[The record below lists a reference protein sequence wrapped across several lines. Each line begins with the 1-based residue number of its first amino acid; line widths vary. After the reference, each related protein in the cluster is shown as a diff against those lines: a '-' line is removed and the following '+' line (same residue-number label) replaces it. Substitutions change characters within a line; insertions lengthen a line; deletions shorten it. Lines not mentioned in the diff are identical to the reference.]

1 MANLVQLPFIFIF
14 TVKRVSS
21 DESVI
26 LVFRFSVLG
35 IHYIY
40 RGVLTQLRL
49 VLKLNF
55 NCFE

>member
-35 IHYIY
+35 INYIY
-40 RGVLTQLRL
+40 RGVLTQLR
-49 VLKLNF
+49 
-55 NCFE
+55 